1 MKRHHWIVATL
12 CLGTSGVLAAVPSGF
27 PILPSVI
34 KEVENGGSASTGP
47 AAKNDQAKIA
57 ALKEKSLGD
66 DWSIALP
73 AVREL
78 KGMGNVARPTLVEVL
93 KTLLARDQDAIK
105 AAVAGI
111 GDGKE
116 AAEFESKI
124 DTLRAEAR
132 DNVAKLSKTKPE
144 TFKKAH
150 EYYDQLVPMT
160 AKMNQA
166 WAMRMAI
173 VEGMGRRSPL
183 ISMWREVAP
192 ARDTSFTPDAEA
204 KLKQSALAA
213 VGDFMERASGLK
225 WNKPPQDEALK
236 PLWFFGVA
244 RKIEAWNKQ
253 VMDKYMDPEEIKNF
267 NMVNTYREAIGLMPY
282 EADPRLIQAA
292 RRHSKEM
299 IDLKYFSHESP
310 TPSEKDFGMRSKNAG
325 YTKGAAGEN
334 IAAGGK
340 GGEGTFWMW
349 FDSEGHHKNM
359 AGGSNALGVGRWN
372 STYTQN
378 FGSGP
383 RIMQMTDAERANV
396 KIEGEILA
404 PQPAATTVT
413 RKAKDA
419 PRK

>member
-1 MKRHHWIVATL
+1 MKKQSWIA
-12 CLGTSGVLAAVPSGF
+12 AAVLFTSAGVFAAAPSGL

-34 KEVENGGSASTGP
+34 KEVAKGGPSTGP
-47 AAKNDQAKIA
+47 GAKDDQAKIA
-57 ALKEKSLGD
+57 ALKEKALGD
-66 DWSIALP
+66 DFSVALP
-73 AVREL
+73 AIREL
-78 KGMGNVARPTLVEVL
+78 KGIGNVARPTVVEVL
-93 KTLLARDQDAIK
+93 KTVLTREQEAIK

-116 AAEFESKI
+116 AADFESRI
-124 DTLRAEAR
+124 NTLRAKAR
-132 DNVAKLSKTKPE
+132 DNVKNLSKTKPE

-173 VEGMGRRSPL
+173 VEGMGHRADL

-192 ARDTSFTPDAEA
+192 AKDTTFTPDAEA
-204 KLKQSALAA
+204 KLKQSAFAA
-213 VGDFMERASGLK
+213 VGDFLDRAAGLK
-225 WNKPPQDEALK
+225 WNKPPQDESLK

-244 RKIEAWNKQ
+244 RKIEAWNNQ
-253 VMDKYMDPEEIKNF
+253 VMDKYMDGEERKNF
-267 NMVNTYREAIGLMPY
+267 VMVNTYREAIGLMPY

-299 IDLKYFSHESP
+299 VDLKYFSHVSP
-310 TPSEKDFGMRSKNAG
+310 TESEKDFGMRSKNAG
-325 YTKGAAGEN
+325 YKGASGEN

-340 GGEGTFWMW
+340 GGDGTFWMW

-359 AGGSNALGVGRWN
+359 AGGSNALGVGKWN

-378 FGSGP
+378 FGGGP
-383 RIMQMTDAERANV
+383 RVMQMTDAERAGV
-396 KIEGEILA
+396 KIEGTILE

-413 RKAKDA
+413 RKAK
-419 PRK
+419 

>member
-1 MKRHHWIVATL
+1 MKKHPWF
-12 CLGTSGVLAAVPSGF
+12 LAAVFFGSAGVFAAAPSGL

-34 KEVENGGSASTGP
+34 KEVANGGASTGP
-47 AAKNDQAKIA
+47 GAKNDEAKSTS
-57 ALKEKSLGD
+57 LKEKALDD
-66 DWSIALP
+66 DWSVALP
-73 AVREL
+73 AIREL
-78 KGMGNVARPTLVEVL
+78 KGMGNIARPAVVVVL
-93 KTLLARDQDAIK
+93 KTVLTREQEAIK

-116 AAEFESKI
+116 AADFESRI
-124 DTLRAEAR
+124 NTLRAEAR
-132 DNVAKLSKTKPE
+132 DNVAKLSKTRPE

-173 VEGMGRRSPL
+173 VEGMGHRADL
-183 ISMWREVAP
+183 ITMWRQVAP
-192 ARDTSFTPDAEA
+192 VKDTSFTPDAET
-204 KLKQSALAA
+204 KLKQSAFAA
-213 VGDFMERASGLK
+213 VGDFLDRAAGLK
-225 WNKPPQDEALK
+225 WNKPPQDESLK

-244 RKIEAWNKQ
+244 RKIEAWNNQ
-253 VMDKYMDPEEIKNF
+253 VMDKYMEEGERKNF
-267 NMVNTYREAIGLMPY
+267 TMVNTYREAIGLMPY

-299 IDLKYFSHESP
+299 VDLKYFSHESP
-310 TPSEKDFGMRSKNAG
+310 TASEKDFGMRSKNAG
-325 YTKGAAGEN
+325 YLKGASGEN

-340 GGEGTFWMW
+340 GGDGTFWMW

-378 FGSGP
+378 FGGGP
-383 RIMQMTDAERANV
+383 RIMQMTDAERA
-396 KIEGEILA
+396 KTTIEGEILA
-404 PQPAATTVT
+404 PQPPTTTVT
-413 RKAKDA
+413 RKAKS
-419 PRK
+419 